1 MHHVVVHR
9 TKQWISEELVIGDLK
24 PATEVGS
31 VVLMLGKRVLCYAY
45 SESIFIVLLLTLNH
59 PVLKIE
65 WVAFLPPFF
74 FQIFKVIIFLIHYVY
89 LIVLLAFNF
98 IQILEESIVIVLVV
112 LFGVRIT
119 GTGPPSPLGVLNRP
133 FPLNLAWILI
143 KKQIRFF
150 LYRQANFFFYVGK
163 FYYILLFVKIYFY
176 FWTLVIFFLS
186 LI

>member
-1 MHHVVVHR
+1 
-9 TKQWISEELVIGDLK
+9 
-24 PATEVGS
+24 
-31 VVLMLGKRVLCYAY
+31 MLGKRVLCYAY

-59 PVLKIE
+59 PVLKIK

-150 LYRQANFFFYVGK
+150 LYRQANFFFMLESFTIFCCLSK
-163 FYYILLFVKIYFY
+163 F
-176 FWTLVIFFLS
+176 IFIFGLWLYS
-186 LI
+186 SSA